1 MEEFIEPVYQ
11 AVSPETKPKMSKEKI
26 IIIALAVA
34 CAGAIVYCIIL
45 KKRLK
50 SKPKDNVHRSRPLVI
65 QDDPDE
71 DEDEDFNDAPGN
83 TELPSHS
90 DNEEQEVLTPDS
102 DIMAVLNKIRSGEIT
117 RTDAAKELGVSRR
130 TIGRY
135 YAKYIG

>member
-71 DEDEDFNDAPGN
+71 DEDFNDDPGN
-83 TELPSHS
+83 TELPSH
-90 DNEEQEVLTPDS
+90 DNEDLNVTPDS
-102 DIMAVLNKIRSGEIT
+102 NIMAVLNKIRSGEIT

>member
-11 AVSPETKPKMSKEKI
+11 AVAPETKPKMSKEKI
-26 IIIALAVA
+26 IIIALAVV

-71 DEDEDFNDAPGN
+71 DEDEDFNDDPGN
-83 TELPSHS
+83 TELPSH
-90 DNEEQEVLTPDS
+90 DNEDLNVTPDS
-102 DIMAVLNKIRSGEIT
+102 NIMAVLNKIRSGEIT

>member
-1 MEEFIEPVYQ
+1 MEEIIEPVFQ
-11 AVSPETKPKMSKEKI
+11 ETVPEKKPKLSKEKI
-26 IIIALAVA
+26 IIIALAVV
-34 CAGAIVYCIIL
+34 CVGTIVYCIIL

-65 QDDPDE
+65 RDDPDE
-71 DEDEDFNDAPGN
+71 DEDEDSDDDPEN
-83 TELPSHS
+83 TELTSHL
-90 DNEEQEVLTPDS
+90 DNEDTDVTPDS
-102 DIMAVLNKIRSGEIT
+102 NIMAALNKIRSGEIT

>member
-1 MEEFIEPVYQ
+1 MEEIIEPVYQ

-71 DEDEDFNDAPGN
+71 DEDFNDDPGN
-83 TELPSHS
+83 TELPSH
-90 DNEEQEVLTPDS
+90 DNEDLNVTPDS
-102 DIMAVLNKIRSGEIT
+102 NIMAVLNKIRSGEIT